1 MRITNELS
9 DRAALEEI
17 GARIARHRINGN
29 LTQAALAQEAGVSR
43 RTVTRVEGGQPV
55 QTPSLTRILRVL
67 GLLENCEVLIP
78 EGLASPIQRLR
89 TQGGQ
94 RQRASGRAT
103 KPGKRPWTWGDE
115 E

>member
-1 MRITNELS
+1 MRITNELT
-9 DRAALEEI
+9 DRAVLDEI
-17 GARIARHRINGN
+17 GTRIARYRINGN
-29 LTQAALAQEAGVSR
+29 MTQATLAEEAGVSR

-67 GLLENCEVLIP
+67 GLLENCEILVP
-78 EGLASPIQRLR
+78 EALESPIQRLK

-94 RQRASGRAT
+94 RQRASRRAT
-103 KPGKRPWTWGDE
+103 KPKKGKWTWGDE